1 MDDYEIKEEVIGY
14 GSYSTCNRCIH
25 KATGQEYAVK
35 IIDKAQSVKDVD
47 EEIEVQT
54 MSDMVGFQSRLLVTQ
69 NNGWIVCIKAVMCV
83 YCDYMCGPHVISC
96 DPM

>member
-1 MDDYEIKEEVIGY
+1 MRTTSILDDYEIKEEVIGY

-54 MSDMVGFQSRLLVTQ
+54 MSDM
-69 NNGWIVCIKAVMCV
+69 GWF
-83 YCDYMCGPHVISC
+83 
-96 DPM
+96 